1 MGKGKKFL
9 SLFLAAAMAVTGIN
23 VGVPTTVQAAET
35 EIAGMPERLAYFSF
49 DQGTMNENGTIV
61 SADDGMVSDDNG
73 ASTSVTASVVRGDA
87 SISDEAESKV
97 GTGALK
103 LSNNAYL
110 KVTGLGLE
118 NKTAVT
124 VSCWA
129 RLSAA
134 ANNQWIFSAS
144 QPVSGAGTRADEQ
157 YVGMMYG
164 AGGKSVLAYRSKD
177 AVIDSSDA
185 ASTQD
190 GEPAS
195 RAEGTEEFDG
205 TAWHYVTFVM
215 GAQNGKL
222 YLDGKLAGEISEQ
235 NSLATILGQNGELY
249 IGANPALNQFFNGFV
264 DEFTVYAD
272 AMTEAQVQEKYESYL
287 DEETTKPAVVKYVV
301 EIDGEEKALQA

>member
-23 VGVPTTVQAAET
+23 VGVPTTVQAAAET
-35 EIAGMPERLAYFSF
+35 EITGMPERLAYFSF
-49 DQGTMNENGTIV
+49 DQGTMDENSTIV
-61 SADDGMVSDDNG
+61 SADDGMVSGDNG
-73 ASTSVTASVVRGDA
+73 ASTSVTASVVGSGA
-87 SISDEAESKV
+87 SISESGAELKV

-103 LSNNAYL
+103 LSNDAYL

-118 NKTAVT
+118 EQTAVT

-144 QPVSGAGTRADEQ
+144 QPVSGPGTRADEQ

-164 AGGKSVLAYRSKD
+164 ADGKSVLAYRSKD

-222 YLDGKLAGEISEQ
+222 YLDGKLAGDSRAEC
-235 NSLATILGQNGELY
+235 
-249 IGANPALNQFFNGFV
+249 IGNYLRPGWR
-264 DEFTVYAD
+264 TVYRSKSSA
-272 AMTEAQVQEKYESYL
+272 ES
-287 DEETTKPAVVKYVV
+287 VFQWFC
-301 EIDGEEKALQA
+301 G